1 MRPCFIC
8 KFPLRVFTV
17 LWLSIDWS
25 FGIQLIAI
33 GSLVALVAV
42 NVGGMYIVTIS
53 YIMIFIYD

>member
-25 FGIQLIAI
+25 FGIRLIAI